1 MLDMTPQRMSDAI
14 REGLEEASML
24 VALGYEASQGRPGPF
39 LLNNALELR
48 GYGRPIPSPEP
59 SQRCEPFPDEWLRII
74 AQAVTGRPDAAPN
87 EVAATLW
94 KTPRAL

>member
-1 MLDMTPQRMSDAI
+1 MTPQRISDAI
-14 REGLEEASML
+14 HEGVELSAML
-24 VALGYEASQGRPGPF
+24 VALGYEACQGRPGRF

-48 GYGRPIPSPEP
+48 GYGRPIPAPPP
-59 SQRCEPFPDEWLRII
+59 SQPANGFSLDWMPII
-74 AQAVTGRPDAAPN
+74 AQAVTGRSDASAN